1 MNLKLKLFEER
12 EVNKACYNSE
22 CCSLPHLLRV
32 VCIASAVISGALA
45 HLSKS
50 GFLTDLDLT
59 GWARLAGQGAS
70 GACLCLCASAE
81 IIGGCH
87 HGVLWGL
94 SSVLVLVRQYPEPRN
109 LAEFKEIKCPGR
121 TYLLLFMLNLCPQP
135 NAEAVAEAVV
145 TFPHQHCS
153 GFSKKPWES
162 PHDLNT
168 HLALAASSTV
178 QKGLDAC

>member
-1 MNLKLKLFEER
+1 MLCVSPQLSFQEPWPI
-12 EVNKACYNSE
+12 
-22 CCSLPHLLRV
+22 SL
-32 VCIASAVISGALA
+32 
-45 HLSKS
+45 KS

-121 TYLLLFMLNLCPQP
+121 TYLLLFRLNLCPQP
-135 NAEAVAEAVV
+135 NAEAVAEAGV
-145 TFPHQHCS
+145 TFPHQRCGVSHMEEFNPQLS
-153 GFSKKPWES
+153 
-162 PHDLNT
+162 L
-168 HLALAASSTV
+168 
-178 QKGLDAC
+178 QKL